1 MENTTSMPSVF
12 WRIFLGRKLQINGV
26 GRVIFGQEMFNP
38 VPAKVMGGLLTFV
51 QCLCPASLTMIVSIG
66 SYAYWYGGHDRRTNM
81 WACLDFW
88 HPGLVAHVPDGYLE
102 LGSGPDCTEGRQ
114 SDALCLK

>member
-1 MENTTSMPSVF
+1 
-12 WRIFLGRKLQINGV
+12 
-26 GRVIFGQEMFNP
+26 MFNP